1 MKNIYQTL
9 ENMNEAEICE
19 SKAQKAYLNTLM
31 KIKNEYDLFYYLAS
45 INLLNAYVKKDYAS
59 KDFKHNYIFNL
70 NLANTLENI
79 VKKNFENVKIYIDSD
94 VVYIDI
100 FNVQFSFH
108 NIKYST
114 ILNNYK
120 LSSKNKVQVWKGI
133 RLQSISS
140 ELYDIVENKYIT
152 I

>member
-19 SKAQKAYLNTLM
+19 SQAQKAYLNTLM
-31 KIKNEYDLFYYLAS
+31 KIQNAYDLFYYLAS

-133 RLQSISS
+133 RLQSIAS

>member
-1 MKNIYQTL
+1 MENIYKTL
-9 ENMNEAEICE
+9 EKMNEVEICE

-45 INLLNAYVKKDYAS
+45 MNLLNAYVKKDYAS
-59 KDFKHNYIFNL
+59 QDFKHNYIFKL
-70 NLANTLENI
+70 NLADTLENI
-79 VKKNFENVKIYIDSD
+79 VKKNFKNVNLYIGSD

-133 RLQSISS
+133 RLQSIAS